1 MCRHGNHGQYYGV
14 LRGAEEAG
22 IPGVIIEHGYHTV
35 AEMRDAA
42 KNGDL
47 NNKWADADA
56 KGIASALGFHKLN
69 K

>member
-22 IPGVIIEHGYHTV
+22 IPGIIIEHGYHTV
-35 AEMRDAA
+35 PEMRNAA

-47 NNKWADADA
+47 KSKWADADA
-56 KGIASALGFHKLN
+56 EGIASAIGFHKLSE
-69 K
+69 